1 MLRRDVGYI
10 FDLWLQR
17 AVVKDDG
24 NPSAVVIPAGTHAV
38 DHVANSSSLKPTKLE
53 VLAGSKPNCA
63 LKNLET
69 HRRKRVP
76 DQQLADAWRN
86 SLLES
91 LASTRFMGRGAYT
104 DSIWGLSRVWDVG
117 FMHGAQ
123 ALRTSSSSESV
134 SRRFLFPVGVQ
145 TPQASANG
153 KFS

>member
-1 MLRRDVGYI
+1 MLRRDVGYV

-24 NPSAVVIPAGTHAV
+24 NPSAVVVPAGTHAV

-91 LASTRFMGRGAYT
+91 LASTRSMECGAYT
-104 DSIWGLSRVWDVG
+104 ESIWGLSLGFAGFKVYAWSPGLTDIFAVRVRLLQLSFPCRG
-117 FMHGAQ
+117 PGAPS
-123 ALRTSSSSESV
+123 LS
-134 SRRFLFPVGVQ
+134 
-145 TPQASANG
+145 
-153 KFS
+153 